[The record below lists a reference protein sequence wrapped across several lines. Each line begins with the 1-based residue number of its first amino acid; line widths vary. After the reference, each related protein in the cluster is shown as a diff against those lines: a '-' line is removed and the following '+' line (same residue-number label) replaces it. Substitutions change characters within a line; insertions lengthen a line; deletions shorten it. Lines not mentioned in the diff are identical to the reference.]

1 MDKNILR
8 QLGKPFDDLLMIQ
21 SLKQG
26 RSPRLLRQIR
36 VSSPASMKPCVCMIF
51 HFQTWMMERLI

>member
-51 HFQTWMMERLI
+51 HFQT